1 MKINSWALFK
11 LFSQMALLGFG
22 GVLPF
27 AYRYLVERSRWLS
40 DSEFAQLLSI
50 AQLLPGPTICNLA
63 VIVGQR
69 FAGTGGALAALSGL
83 LVAPFFIV
91 IALGVAYQELA
102 TSALFAHAL
111 QGMAAAAAGL
121 ILATAAK
128 LARGMWRDDALR
140 PAAPADA
147 RPVTL
152 PTSAARTPT
161 AAGKEG
167 RAAAGAAR
175 QDASAGAILADDVD
189 STAGS
194 RRASVSSTRGAPFA
208 GTVVAGDADGVAAAG
223 LVTASLASGDTSM
236 IANLARGADDVD
248 GAGPVAVTSEEEDT
262 SVGPAGQRGVG
273 GEGEGEGRAALL
285 AAGTVGEDVEMAMKA
300 VSDGG
305 AGREESDARQAEE
318 AKEAKQARIARRVTQ
333 VALLAMAFVGLG
345 VLKLGLVT
353 VVCALAPFG
362 FVMFAFVWRLR

>member
-1 MKINSWALFK
+1 MKINCWALFK

-128 LARGMWRDDALR
+128 LARGMWRDDAPR
-140 PAAPADA
+140 SSATAGE

-152 PTSAARTPT
+152 PPSATRTLT
-161 AAGKEG
+161 AAGND
-167 RAAAGAAR
+167 RR
-175 QDASAGAILADDVD
+175 HSASA
-189 STAGS
+189 TE
-194 RRASVSSTRGAPFA
+194 REPAPA
-208 GTVVAGDADGVAAAG
+208 GVAMAEGVGSA
-223 LVTASLASGDTSM
+223 V
-236 IANLARGADDVD
+236 
-248 GAGPVAVTSEEEDT
+248 GAGQA
-262 SVGPAGQRGVG
+262 PAGVVRDD
-273 GEGEGEGRAALL
+273 AL
-285 AAGTVGEDVEMAMKA
+285 A
-300 VSDGG
+300 G
-305 AGREESDARQAEE
+305 AGRAELGVAGAVGGGAAAAMGEERE
-318 AKEAKQARIARRVTQ
+318 ARIARRVTQ

-362 FVMFAFVWRLR
+362 FVMFAFVWRLP

>member
-1 MKINSWALFK
+1 
-11 LFSQMALLGFG
+11 MALLGFG

-40 DSEFAQLLSI
+40 DSEFAQLLGI

-102 TSALFAHAL
+102 TSALFARAL

-128 LARGMWRDDALR
+128 LARGMWRGDAPR
-140 PAAPADA
+140 ASTMAGA
-147 RPVTL
+147 RPVASAPSPSGTL
-152 PTSAARTPT
+152 T
-161 AAGKEG
+161 AAINAP
-167 RAAAGAAR
+167 RAASAPERESAPAVASSVTGA
-175 QDASAGAILADDVD
+175 DGVGLAS
-189 STAGS
+189 
-194 RRASVSSTRGAPFA
+194 A
-208 GTVVAGDADGVAAAG
+208 GTVVGASMDGVAAAG
-223 LVTASLASGDTSM
+223 LAAG
-236 IANLARGADDVD
+236 VD
-248 GAGPVAVTSEEEDT
+248 GAKLGVADAPQAAEAAEASEATE
-262 SVGPAGQRGVG
+262 
-273 GEGEGEGRAALL
+273 
-285 AAGTVGEDVEMAMKA
+285 
-300 VSDGG
+300 
-305 AGREESDARQAEE
+305 
-318 AKEAKQARIARRVTQ
+318 ARIARRVTQ

-362 FVMFAFVWRLR
+362 FVMFAFVWRLP